1 MIYMFDLA
9 INCTKYGKIMIAFA
23 FIRTNKS
30 QIYPISVKKIFLSN
44 SIETKWFVHLLAIP
58 LSSYIIPNALC
69 CFKNEGEGVYQSY
82 GSVLRFVL

>member
-1 MIYMFDLA
+1 MFDLA

-30 QIYPISVKKIFLSN
+30 QIYPIFVRKKLSN
-44 SIETKWFVHLLAIP
+44 SIKTKWFVHLLAIP

-69 CFKNEGEGVYQSY
+69 CFKNEEEGVYQSY